1 MIDNLCS
8 NRGTDCND
16 EMIRKIVKKRSQGK
30 TILSWKTLKVW
41 VFVMHA
47 KYPSV
52 VTIYDA
58 YRGKYG
64 ESILRTLTRPQHRR
78 W

>member
-1 MIDNLCS
+1 MI
-8 NRGTDCND
+8 
-16 EMIRKIVKKRSQGK
+16 IKIVKKRSQGK

-64 ESILRTLTRPQHRR
+64 ESILRTLTHVLYIVLLHVVHVRTTSSTFM
-78 W
+78 